1 MCLFQTCFLKSF
13 GHLKKMSSVV
23 NPSFSFIKSK
33 HNKFPKHWARRSGVF
48 KTNSN
53 CWLFQPMNYTVFP
66 AGLETAMRIYTS
78 PSLSF
83 QRIPVVKIQTPR
95 KITLLMLHFLQL
107 MTLSSEDS
115 VSEVFRQHIPKTLSV
130 SKDILKEPSSEVMG
144 SMGYLNSL

>member
-1 MCLFQTCFLKSF
+1 
-13 GHLKKMSSVV
+13 
-23 NPSFSFIKSK
+23 
-33 HNKFPKHWARRSGVF
+33 
-48 KTNSN
+48 
-53 CWLFQPMNYTVFP
+53 MNFTVFP

-83 QRIPVVKIQTPR
+83 QRISAVKIQTPR
-95 KITLLMLHFLQL
+95 KITLLMLHFLYL